1 MSPSPS
7 LAAPHGRGSLT
18 GRAVILALVLAALVL
33 MLAMPIRSWV
43 AQRAEIASLQA
54 DVDAARARVAEL
66 QVLKERWNDPAFIA
80 AEARRRLHFVLPGE
94 IGYTTVG
101 VDGRPLVE
109 TIEAAKVLAT
119 MTWVEKLWGAVQEA
133 DDAAGTSSVSIMNS
147 ASVLPESLP
156 ADLVAPAPAAPE
168 VPAG

>member
-1 MSPSPS
+1 MSPTPS
-7 LAAPHGRGSLT
+7 LAAPGGRGSLT
-18 GRAVILALVLAALVL
+18 GRAVVLALVLAALVL
-33 MLAMPIRSWV
+33 MLAVPIRSWV

-94 IGYTTVG
+94 IGFTTVG
-101 VDGRPLVE
+101 ADGKPLVE

-119 MTWVEKLWGAVQEA
+119 MTWAEKLWGAVQEA
-133 DDAAGTSSVSIMNS
+133 DDAADTTAASIMDS

-156 ADLVAPAPAAPE
+156 ADLVAPAPVSGPVAD
-168 VPAG
+168 